1 MTKTLTQR
9 IPVTKPA
16 TKPEPAPVVRHQ
28 KDFDTLNLSRMSR
41 ATGLSVSHLSRV
53 FSGQRQPSL
62 EVAKTICKY
71 LSIGLD
77 DLDRF
82 LSTRKKKT
90 A

>member
-9 IPVTKPA
+9 IPV